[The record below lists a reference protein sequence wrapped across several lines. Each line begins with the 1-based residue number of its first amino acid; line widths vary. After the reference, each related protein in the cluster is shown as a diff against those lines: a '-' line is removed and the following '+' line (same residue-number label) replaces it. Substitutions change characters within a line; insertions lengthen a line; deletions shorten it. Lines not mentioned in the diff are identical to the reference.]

1 MEQWYNEL
9 TSLSHTT
16 VVNEREDFVG
26 AVRKIF
32 LEILH
37 FSIEKSDGA

>member
-1 MEQWYNEL
+1 MVQWYNEL

-26 AVRKIF
+26 EFRKNF
-32 LEILH
+32 LEILD
-37 FSIEKSDGA
+37 FFN